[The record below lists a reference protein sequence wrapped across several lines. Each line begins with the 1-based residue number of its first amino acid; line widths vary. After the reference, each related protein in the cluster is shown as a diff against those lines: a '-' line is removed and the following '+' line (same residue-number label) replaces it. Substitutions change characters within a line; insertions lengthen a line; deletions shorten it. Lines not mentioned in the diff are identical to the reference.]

1 MTTTLRQD
9 EGTAAGERRWSAHV
23 GSAMLARLAA
33 RAAIAA
39 PADDLPVEAPLTG
52 ETLGVVPKG
61 TPADVAAACEAALA
75 AQADWARRSFDERA
89 AVLLR
94 FHDLLIDNSAE
105 ILDIIQLEA
114 GKARKH
120 AFEEVLDTA
129 IQARYYAHTAAEF
142 LRPRRRQGALPILTK
157 AWEHHHPRGVV
168 GIIAPWNYPLT
179 LAIGDAIPALMAGN
193 GVVIKPDAQTPFSA
207 LWATSLLEEAGL
219 PRGLVGVVTGRG
231 TELGAPLIEAVDY
244 LMFTGSTA
252 TGAKVAGQAA
262 AALIDCSMELGGKN
276 PLLVLEDASLRRA
289 VPGAVRGITSNSGQL
304 CISIER
310 IYVHDAVYDEF
321 TGRLAEALRGVRL
334 GPSLTFDEDMGSL
347 VSGDQL
353 AKVKEH
359 VGDAVAKGAEV
370 LAGGRARPDL
380 GPYFYEPTLLA
391 GVTAEMELCRS
402 ETFGPVAA
410 VHRCSSADEMV
421 ERANDSRYGL
431 NASVWTRDAR
441 AGRELAA
448 RLQSGTVNINEA
460 YSATWASAS
469 PMGGFKESGLGRRH
483 GRQGIEK
490 YTEAQTIAVERLL
503 AIDTPPFLSNGQ
515 YAAVMSA
522 AIKMMRYLPGI
533 K

>member
-1 MTTTLRQD
+1 
-9 EGTAAGERRWSAHV
+9 
-23 GSAMLARLAA
+23 
-33 RAAIAA
+33 
-39 PADDLPVEAPLTG
+39 
-52 ETLGVVPKG
+52 
-61 TPADVAAACEAALA
+61 
-75 AQADWARRSFDERA
+75 
-89 AVLLR
+89 
-94 FHDLLIDNSAE
+94 
-105 ILDIIQLEA
+105 
-114 GKARKH
+114 
-120 AFEEVLDTA
+120 
-129 IQARYYAHTAAEF
+129 
-142 LRPRRRQGALPILTK
+142 
-157 AWEHHHPRGVV
+157 
-168 GIIAPWNYPLT
+168 
-179 LAIGDAIPALMAGN
+179 
-193 GVVIKPDAQTPFSA
+193 
-207 LWATSLLEEAGL
+207 
-219 PRGLVGVVTGRG
+219 
-231 TELGAPLIEAVDY
+231 
-244 LMFTGSTA
+244 MFTGSTA
-252 TGAKVAGQAA
+252 TGAKVAAQSA

-515 YAAVMSA
+515 YAAVMST
-522 AIKMMRYLPGI
+522 AIKLMRYLPGI

>member
-1 MTTTLRQD
+1 MVTTLRQED
-9 EGTAAGERRWSAHV
+9 GAAAEERRWSAHV
-23 GSAMLARLAA
+23 SSATLASLAA
-33 RAAIAA
+33 RAAVAGPAA
-39 PADDLPVEAPLTG
+39 ELPVEAPFTG
-52 ETLGVVPKG
+52 ETLGAVPKG
-61 TPADVAAACEAALA
+61 TPADVTAACAAARA
-75 AQADWARRSFDERA
+75 AQAEWARRSCGERA

-94 FHDLLIDNSAE
+94 FHDLLLDNAAE
-105 ILDIIQLEA
+105 ILDVIQLET

-120 AFEEVLDTA
+120 AFEEVLDAA

-142 LRPRRRQGALPILTK
+142 LQPRRRQGALPIFTK
-157 AWEHHHPRGVV
+157 AWEHHRPRGVI
-168 GIIAPWNYPLT
+168 GIIAPWNYPLA
-179 LAIGDAIPALMAGN
+179 LAVGDAIPALMAGN
-193 GVVIKPDAQTPFSA
+193 GVVIKPDAQTPYSA
-207 LWATSLLEEAGL
+207 LWAASLLEEAGL
-219 PRGLVGVVTGRG
+219 PHGLLGIVSGRG
-231 TELGAPLIEAVDY
+231 AELGAPLIEAVDY

-276 PLLVLEDASLRRA
+276 PLLVLEDAGLRRA
-289 VPGAVRGITSNSGQL
+289 VPGAARGITSNSGQL

-321 TGRLAEALRGVRL
+321 TTRLAGALRSLRL
-334 GPSLTFDEDMGSL
+334 GASLTFDEDMGSL
-347 VSGDQL
+347 VSADQL
-353 AKVKEH
+353 AKVEGH

-370 LAGGRARPDL
+370 LAGGKARPDL

-391 GVTAEMELCRS
+391 GVTDEMELCRA
-402 ETFGPVAA
+402 ETFGPVAS
-410 VHRCSSADEMV
+410 VYRCSSADEMV
-421 ERANDSRYGL
+421 ARANDSRYGL

-515 YAAVMSA
+515 
-522 AIKMMRYLPGI
+522 
-533 K
+533 

>member
-1 MTTTLRQD
+1 M
-9 EGTAAGERRWSAHV
+9 
-23 GSAMLARLAA
+23 
-33 RAAIAA
+33 
-39 PADDLPVEAPLTG
+39 
-52 ETLGVVPKG
+52 
-61 TPADVAAACEAALA
+61 
-75 AQADWARRSFDERA
+75 
-89 AVLLR
+89 
-94 FHDLLIDNSAE
+94 
-105 ILDIIQLEA
+105 
-114 GKARKH
+114 
-120 AFEEVLDTA
+120 
-129 IQARYYAHTAAEF
+129 
-142 LRPRRRQGALPILTK
+142 
-157 AWEHHHPRGVV
+157 
-168 GIIAPWNYPLT
+168 
-179 LAIGDAIPALMAGN
+179 
-193 GVVIKPDAQTPFSA
+193 
-207 LWATSLLEEAGL
+207 
-219 PRGLVGVVTGRG
+219 
-231 TELGAPLIEAVDY
+231 
-244 LMFTGSTA
+244 
-252 TGAKVAGQAA
+252 
-262 AALIDCSMELGGKN
+262 
-276 PLLVLEDASLRRA
+276 
-289 VPGAVRGITSNSGQL
+289 
-304 CISIER
+304 
-310 IYVHDAVYDEF
+310 
-321 TGRLAEALRGVRL
+321 RGVRL

-353 AKVKEH
+353 AKVEEH

-410 VHRCSSADEMV
+410 VPRCSSADEMV
-421 ERANDSRYGL
+421 ARANDSSYGL
-431 NASVWTRDAR
+431 NASVWTRDTR